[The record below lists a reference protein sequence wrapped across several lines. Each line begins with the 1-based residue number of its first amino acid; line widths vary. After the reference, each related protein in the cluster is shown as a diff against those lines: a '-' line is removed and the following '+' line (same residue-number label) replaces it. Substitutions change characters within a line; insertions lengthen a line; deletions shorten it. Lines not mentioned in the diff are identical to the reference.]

1 MKQYM
6 KGGFTYIL
14 TNKNHS
20 VLYVGAT
27 KKLKERIDAH
37 KSGTGALFAKKYR
50 ATILIYYEE
59 FDDFSEA
66 FKREKQLK
74 NWHRQWKINLLEEHN
89 PGWENLW
96 KGDAETSSA

>member
-1 MKQYM
+1 M

-37 KSGTGALFAKKYR
+37 KSGKGALFAKKYN
-50 ATILIYYEE
+50 ATILI
-59 FDDFSEA
+59 
-66 FKREKQLK
+66 
-74 NWHRQWKINLLEEHN
+74 
-89 PGWENLW
+89 
-96 KGDAETSSA
+96 

>member
-37 KSGTGALFAKKYR
+37 KSGKGALFSKKYN

-74 NWHRQWKINLLEEHN
+74 NWHKDWKWNLAKLSNPELKDLYLE
-89 PGWENLW
+89 L
-96 KGDAETSSA
+96 